1 MRTILANVKECEVL
15 RLPICLANYILNEHY
30 TFHNSKILPLAHF
43 IGSETGDVDP
53 ENALRKPPVILK
65 NHF

>member
-1 MRTILANVKECEVL
+1 MRTTLANVKECEVL
-15 RLPICLANYILNEHY
+15 RLPICSANYILMN
-30 TFHNSKILPLAHF
+30 TPFNNSEILPVTHF